1 MGMPTTHM
9 RKRNLL
15 TLKLVVDKLQRS
27 LYSSKRLSS
36 SLTHGPGCRGIEFGR
51 KAAQV
56 PKDVKEGHFAVL
68 AMDDGRSKRFVVSL
82 RYLSHPQF
90 RRLLEQAAE
99 EYGFDHEG
107 ALAIPCRP
115 SELERIL
122 GEQWKGGRRGD
133 DGGREVFW
141 TQVIICM

>member
-1 MGMPTTHM
+1 MGMPTTYV

-15 TLKLVVDKLQRS
+15 TLKLVVEKLQRS
-27 LYSSKRLSS
+27 LYLSKKLSS
-36 SLTHGPGCRGIEFGR
+36 SLSHGHGRRGIEFGR
-51 KAAQV
+51 KAKV

-68 AMDDGRSKRFVVSL
+68 AIEDGRSKRFVVAL

-90 RRLLEQAAE
+90 QRLLEQAAE
-99 EYGFDHEG
+99 EYGFEHEG

-122 GEQWKGGRRGD
+122 CEQWKEETSGD
-133 DGGREVFW
+133 DGRDFE
-141 TQVIICM
+141 